1 MNFQYV
7 KTELSYD
14 ADFCIW
20 VPIEI
25 ANWFSHFKCNCL
37 LRNIKYLRNGL
48 IFRIHFFVGQLT
60 LSWRR
65 SLSYR
70 NQSNGVL
77 RNSMDWFLYDNGL
90 RHERVKYHDLNL
102 LIMFWSLMS
111 FGSLC
116 TCLARVLWKQDSF
129 FLIFRIKLEDQ
140 KVEKLTGRDLL
151 GNMRFWFCWKKV
163 IQNEPKIVLLKV
175 KSFCYQ

>member
-20 VPIEI
+20 VPMEI
-25 ANWFSHFKCNCL
+25 ANRFSHFKCNCL
-37 LRNIKYLRNGL
+37 LCNTKYLRNGL
-48 IFRIHFFVGQLT
+48 IFRIHFFVRQLT

-70 NQSNGVL
+70 NQSNDLL
-77 RNSMDWFLYDNGL
+77 RKSMDWFLYDNGL
-90 RHERVKYHDLNL
+90 RHERLKYHDLNL

-116 TCLARVLWKQDSF
+116 TCLARVLWNQGCFS
-129 FLIFRIKLEDQ
+129 LIFRIKLADQ

-151 GNMRFWFCWKKV
+151 GKKRFWFCWKKV
-163 IQNEPKIVLLKV
+163 SQK
-175 KSFCYQ
+175 